1 MLTMTHLLSITLSSL
16 LAISVLP
23 LILATDIS
31 LISKAY
37 AHFVGAETKTF
48 DNYKILFLLSP
59 SKPIVG
65 DNTTKL
71 NFSVLDKAQNIDIKS
86 IFAALTIKEKNSG
99 EIVHQVPFKLYQSS
113 DITFPYTFQNNTDYQ
128 LVLQTRISGDP
139 KYETSPLMVGFDIS
153 AVNPIYPA
161 GFDQLIIY
169 YVIPLV
175 ILVGLILV
183 LIIVARRKHLHH

>member
-1 MLTMTHLLSITLSSL
+1 MTRLLSFTLSSL
-16 LAISVLP
+16 LATS
-23 LILATDIS
+23 LIQLVIVTDIP
-31 LISKAY
+31 LVDKAY
-37 AHFVGAETKTF
+37 AHFVGGETKTI

-65 DNTTKL
+65 DNFTML
-71 NFSVLDKAQNIDIKS
+71 NFSVLDKDENRDIKS

-139 KYETSPLMVGFDIS
+139 KYENSPLIVGFDIT
-153 AVNPIYPA
+153 AVNPIYAA

-169 YVIPLV
+169 FVIPPV
-175 ILVGLILV
+175 ILVGIILFV
-183 LIIVARRKHLHH
+183 IIVARRKNMHL

>member
-1 MLTMTHLLSITLSSL
+1 MLTMTRLLSFTFSSL

-23 LILATDIS
+23 LMFATDIPVVS
-31 LISKAY
+31 RAY
-37 AHFVGAETKTF
+37 AHFVGAETKTI

-71 NFSVLDKAQNIDIKS
+71 NFSILDKDQNRDIKS

-99 EIVHQVPFKLYQSS
+99 EIIHQVPFKLYQSS

-128 LVLQTRISGDP
+128 LVLQTKISGDL
-139 KYETSPLMVGFDIS
+139 KYENSPLMVGFDIS

-169 YVIPLV
+169 CIIPSV
-175 ILVGLILV
+175 ILVGIILV
-183 LIIVARRKHLHH
+183 VIIVARRKHLHH

>member
-1 MLTMTHLLSITLSSL
+1 MLTMTRLLLFTLSSL
-16 LAISVLP
+16 LSISVL
-23 LILATDIS
+23 LLVIVTDIP
-31 LISKAY
+31 LVDKAY
-37 AHFVGAETKTF
+37 AHFVGGETKTI

-65 DNTTKL
+65 DNFTML
-71 NFSVLDKAQNIDIKS
+71 NFSVLDKDQNKDIKS
-86 IFAALTIKEKNSG
+86 IFAALTIKEKDSG

-139 KYETSPLMVGFDIS
+139 KYENSPLIVGFDIT

-169 YVIPLV
+169 FVIPPI
-175 ILVGLILV
+175 ILVGIILFM
-183 LIIVARRKHLHH
+183 IIVARRKNMHF

>member
-1 MLTMTHLLSITLSSL
+1 MTHLLSITLSSL

-23 LILATDIS
+23 LILANDIS

-37 AHFVGAETKTF
+37 AHFVGAETKTI

-71 NFSVLDKAQNIDIKS
+71 NFSVLDKAQNRDIKS

-153 AVNPIYPA
+153 ANPIYPA

>member
-1 MLTMTHLLSITLSSL
+1 MLKMTRLLSFKLSSL
-16 LAISVLP
+16 LAISVIP
-23 LILATDIS
+23 LVLVTDIPVVD
-31 LISKAY
+31 KAY
-37 AHFVGAETKTF
+37 AHFVGGETKTI

-59 SKPIVG
+59 SKLIVG
-65 DNTTKL
+65 DNSTKL
-71 NFSVLDKAQNIDIKS
+71 NFSILDKDQDRDIKS

-139 KYETSPLMVGFDIS
+139 KYENSPLIVGFDIT

-169 YVIPLV
+169 YVIPPV
-175 ILVGLILV
+175 ILVGIILFV
-183 LIIVARRKHLHH
+183 IRVARRKNIHL

>member
-1 MLTMTHLLSITLSSL
+1 MLTMTRLLSFTLSTL
-16 LAISVLP
+16 LAISVIP

-31 LISKAY
+31 LIIKAY
-37 AHFVGAETKTF
+37 AHFVGAETKTI

-71 NFSVLDKAQNIDIKS
+71 NFSILNKDQDRDIKS

-139 KYETSPLMVGFDIS
+139 KYENSPLMVGFDIS

-161 GFDQLIIY
+161 GIDQIIIY
-169 YVIPLV
+169 YVIPSV
-175 ILVGLILV
+175 ILVGITLV
-183 LIIVARRKHLHH
+183 VIIVARRKHMHH

>member
-1 MLTMTHLLSITLSSL
+1 MTRLLSFTFSSL
-16 LAISVLP
+16 LAISVLQ
-23 LILATDIS
+23 LMFATDIPLVS
-31 LISKAY
+31 RAY
-37 AHFVGAETKTF
+37 AHFVGAETKTI

-71 NFSVLDKAQNIDIKS
+71 NFSVLDKDQNRDIKS
-86 IFAALTIKEKNSG
+86 TFAALTIKEKNSG

-113 DITFPYTFQNNTDYQ
+113 DMTFPYTFQNNTDYQ

-139 KYETSPLMVGFDIS
+139 KYENNPLMVGFDIS

-169 YVIPLV
+169 YVIPSV
-175 ILVGLILV
+175 ILVGMILV
-183 LIIVARRKHLHH
+183 VIIVARRKHLHH

>member
-1 MLTMTHLLSITLSSL
+1 MLTMTRLLFVTFSSL

-23 LILATDIS
+23 LMLATDIP
-31 LISKAY
+31 LVIRAY
-37 AHFVGAETKTF
+37 AHFVGAETKTI

-71 NFSVLDKAQNIDIKS
+71 NFSILDKDQNRDIKS

-99 EIVHQVPFKLYQSS
+99 EIVHQVPFKLYQFS

-128 LVLQTRISGDP
+128 LVLQTKISGDP
-139 KYETSPLMVGFDIS
+139 KYENSPLMVGFDIS
-153 AVNPIYPA
+153 AVVGPA
-161 GFDQLIIY
+161 TIATQA
-169 YVIPLV
+169 
-175 ILVGLILV
+175 
-183 LIIVARRKHLHH
+183 VAQNMTGDNASMMAGNYTSDNKTGGNWTK

>member
-1 MLTMTHLLSITLSSL
+1 MTRLLSFTFSSL

-23 LILATDIS
+23 IMFATDIPLVS
-31 LISKAY
+31 RAY
-37 AHFVGAETKTF
+37 AHFVGGETKTI
-48 DNYKILFLLSP
+48 DDYKILFLLSP

-71 NFSVLDKAQNIDIKS
+71 NFSILDKDQNRDIKS

-99 EIVHQVPFKLYQSS
+99 EIVHQVPFKLYQYS

-128 LVLQTRISGDP
+128 LVLQTKISGDP
-139 KYETSPLMVGFDIS
+139 KYENSPLMVGFDIS

-169 YVIPLV
+169 YVIPSV
-175 ILVGLILV
+175 ILVGIILV
-183 LIIVARRKHLHH
+183 VIIVARRKHLHH

>member
-1 MLTMTHLLSITLSSL
+1 MLTLTRLLSFTFSSL

-23 LILATDIS
+23 LMFATDIPLVS
-31 LISKAY
+31 RAY
-37 AHFVGAETKTF
+37 AHFVGGETKTI

-71 NFSVLDKAQNIDIKS
+71 NFSILDKDQNRDIKS

-113 DITFPYTFQNNTDYQ
+113 DMTFPYTFQNNTDYQ
-128 LVLQTRISGDP
+128 LVLQTKISGDP
-139 KYETSPLMVGFDIS
+139 KYEKSPLMVGFDIS

-169 YVIPLV
+169 YVIPSV
-175 ILVGLILV
+175 ILVGIILV
-183 LIIVARRKHLHH
+183 VIIVARRKHLHH

>member
-1 MLTMTHLLSITLSSL
+1 MTRLLSFTFSSL
-16 LAISVLP
+16 LAISVLQ
-23 LILATDIS
+23 LMFATDIPLVS
-31 LISKAY
+31 RAY
-37 AHFVGAETKTF
+37 AHFVGAETKTI

-71 NFSVLDKAQNIDIKS
+71 NFSVLDKDQNRDIKS
-86 IFAALTIKEKNSG
+86 TFAALTIKEKNSG

-113 DITFPYTFQNNTDYQ
+113 DMTFPYTFQNNTDYQ
-128 LVLQTRISGDP
+128 LVLQTKISSDP
-139 KYETSPLMVGFDIS
+139 KYENSPLMVGFDIS

-169 YVIPLV
+169 YVIPSV
-175 ILVGLILV
+175 ILVGMILV
-183 LIIVARRKHLHH
+183 VIIVARRKHLHH

>member
-1 MLTMTHLLSITLSSL
+1 MSRLLYFTLSSL
-16 LAISVLP
+16 LVISVLP
-23 LILATDIS
+23 LMLATDIS

-37 AHFVGAETKTF
+37 AHFVGGETKTI

-71 NFSVLDKAQNIDIKS
+71 NFSILDKDQNRDIKS

-128 LVLQTRISGDP
+128 LVLQTRINGDP
-139 KYETSPLMVGFDIS
+139 KYENSPLMVGFDIS

-183 LIIVARRKHLHH
+183 VIIVARRKHLHH

>member
-1 MLTMTHLLSITLSSL
+1 MTRLLSFTFSSL
-16 LAISVLP
+16 LAISVLQ
-23 LILATDIS
+23 LMFATDIPLVS
-31 LISKAY
+31 RAY
-37 AHFVGAETKTF
+37 AHFVGGETKTI

-71 NFSVLDKAQNIDIKS
+71 NFSVLDKDQNRDIKS
-86 IFAALTIKEKNSG
+86 TFAALTIKEKNSG

-113 DITFPYTFQNNTDYQ
+113 DMTFPYTFQNNTDYQ
-128 LVLQTRISGDP
+128 LVLQTKISSDP
-139 KYETSPLMVGFDIS
+139 KYENSPLMVGFDIS

-169 YVIPLV
+169 YVIPSV
-175 ILVGLILV
+175 ILVGMILV
-183 LIIVARRKHLHH
+183 VIIVARRKHLHH

>member
-1 MLTMTHLLSITLSSL
+1 MTRLLSFTFSSL
-16 LAISVLP
+16 LAISVLQ
-23 LILATDIS
+23 LMFATDIPLVS
-31 LISKAY
+31 RAY
-37 AHFVGAETKTF
+37 AHFVGAETKTI

-71 NFSVLDKAQNIDIKS
+71 NFSVLDKDQNRDIKS

-113 DITFPYTFQNNTDYQ
+113 DMTFPYTFQNNTDYQ

-139 KYETSPLMVGFDIS
+139 KYENSPLIVGFDIS

-169 YVIPLV
+169 YIIPLV

-183 LIIVARRKHLHH
+183 VIIVARRKHLHH

>member
-1 MLTMTHLLSITLSSL
+1 MLTMTRLLSFTFSSL
-16 LAISVLP
+16 LAISVLQ
-23 LILATDIS
+23 LMFATDIPLVS
-31 LISKAY
+31 RAY
-37 AHFVGAETKTF
+37 AHFVGAETKTI

-71 NFSVLDKAQNIDIKS
+71 NFSVLDKDQNRDIKS
-86 IFAALTIKEKNSG
+86 TFAALTIKEKNSG

-113 DITFPYTFQNNTDYQ
+113 DMTFPYTFQNNTDYQ
-128 LVLQTRISGDP
+128 LVLQTKISSDP
-139 KYETSPLMVGFDIS
+139 KYENSPLMVGFDIS

-169 YVIPLV
+169 YVIPSV
-175 ILVGLILV
+175 ILVGMILV
-183 LIIVARRKHLHH
+183 VIIVARRKHLHH